1 MTKLPDWEPD
11 PGTETQTQD
20 RVSRVAEVRRCRW
33 CGRPV
38 AENLRAGRPRRF
50 CRDGCKQ
57 QAYLARKFAEAH
69 GLDDDDVIVPRDR
82 LEELQ
87 SRLYCLQAALE
98 DVDKDLAVSAEPS
111 DVAAALSW
119 LQENARP
126 LAGVWI
132 EPRTV
137 DDQGT

>member
-1 MTKLPDWEPD
+1 MTKLPDCD
-11 PGTETQTQD
+11 PSLETGAKSPARD
-20 RVSRVAEVRRCRW
+20 ARAVEVRRCRW

-98 DVDKDLAVSAEPS
+98 DVDRDLAVSADPS
-111 DVAAALSW
+111 DLADALSW

-137 DDQGT
+137 ANPGS